1 MASCPAYVVFQN
13 VRPLVQARLL
23 GPLLRQHSDTFPLA
37 WRCVQ
42 AACCL
47 TFQNCDVER
56 DLAIL
61 RKLQVK
67 TNQQLHNES
76 IDQRAQ
82 VRLCGPEADKI
93 RGQRIQGFV
102 REVALCWAA
111 KAARQRAP
119 NPTKK
124 GCPKG
129 QILGRARKRQAGF
142 NRSILEME
150 VLGELGAES
159 GEENL
164 LLAQQGVDLPK
175 AGSRNSTGLSTL

>member
-1 MASCPAYVVFQN
+1 MCRHDSWA
-13 VRPLVQARLL
+13 
-23 GPLLRQHSDTFPLA
+23 PLLRQHFDTVPLA
-37 WRCVQ
+37 CRCVQ

-56 DLAIL
+56 NLAIL

-67 TNQQLHNES
+67 TNQQLHDES
-76 IDQRAQ
+76 IDQRAR

-111 KAARQRAP
+111 TAARQRAP

-129 QILGRARKRQAGF
+129 QIPCRARKRQAGF
-142 NRSILEME
+142 NRSIVEME
-150 VLGELGAES
+150 VLGEMGAES
-159 GEENL
+159 GEEK
-164 LLAQQGVDLPK
+164 DLRPEELCFW
-175 AGSRNSTGLSTL
+175 LSKG